1 VKIKI
6 HPRVLADESWHPLL
20 DVIVSILGQPNTRHA
35 FDTSQYTSLKDSPW
49 LSHATGL
56 RASTAEFIRSSA
68 KATSR
73 DGASDAVTLLI
84 DDSAAPNGETLTG
97 GVIRAHP
104 LGALTILMQPL
115 HLIVEDES
123 SDGAF
128 ILWMARLLGRD
139 TVRRSYDAGRLLFRH
154 AGGKGQMAKS
164 AVALTFGV
172 WPRDNRP
179 ILSLQLRAIALLD
192 SDARFPGD
200 QPNAGFVR
208 DIQPHVAAVHMLRGR
223 YIENYAPQKC
233 VRRRLDADGLG
244 GASDAYFRMTEEQRN
259 YFPIRKGFLD
269 STTPP
274 QPQGLAAFLADATR
288 ELAERNHFSTVNPQD
303 WVQFAGGFGPRLA
316 TIFQTPAYRCQPNE
330 STLLTPSQRTELNE
344 FLTQVIRYL

>member
-1 VKIKI
+1 VNIKV
-6 HPRVLADESWHPLL
+6 HPRVLVDESWLPLL
-20 DVIVSILGQPNTRHA
+20 DVIVTILGQPNSRHA
-35 FDTSQYTSLKDSPW
+35 FDVSQYTTLKESPW

-84 DDSAAPNGETLTG
+84 DDLAPPNGETLPG

-128 ILWMARLLGRD
+128 VLWMARLLGRD
-139 TVRRSYDAGRLLFRH
+139 TLRRSYDAGRLLFRH

-192 SDARFPGD
+192 SDSRFPGD
-200 QPNAGFVR
+200 QPNAGFVQ
-208 DIQPHVAAVHMLRGR
+208 DVQPHVAAVHMLRGR
-223 YIENYAPQKC
+223 YIENYVPQKY
-233 VRRRLDADGLG
+233 VRRRLDEDGLG
-244 GASDAYFRMTEEQRN
+244 AASDAYFRMTEEQRN
-259 YFPIRKGFLD
+259 YFPIKKGFLD
-269 STTPP
+269 SATPP
-274 QPQGLAAFLADATR
+274 QPQALIAFLADATR
-288 ELAERNHFSTVNPQD
+288 EQAERDHFSTVNPQD
-303 WVQFAGGFGPRLA
+303 WVQFAGGFGTRLG
-316 TIFQTPAYRCQPNE
+316 TIFQSPAYRCQPNE
-330 STLLTPSQRTELNE
+330 AALLTLSQRTELNE

>member
-1 VKIKI
+1 MNIKV
-6 HPRVLADESWHPLL
+6 HPRVLANAIWHPLL
-20 DVIVSILGQPNTRHA
+20 DVIVSILAQPNSRHA
-35 FDTSQYTSLKDSPW
+35 FDTSEYTALKGSPW

-73 DGASDAVTLLI
+73 DGASDAVTLVI
-84 DDSAAPNGETLTG
+84 DDSAASNGEILQG
-97 GVIRAHP
+97 KVIRAHP

-115 HLIVEDES
+115 HLIVEDEG

-128 ILWMARLLGRD
+128 VLWMARLLGRD
-139 TVRRSYDAGRLLFRH
+139 TLRRSYDDGRLLFRH

-179 ILSLQLRAIALLD
+179 ILSLQLRAVALLD

-200 QPNAGFVR
+200 QPNAGFV
-208 DIQPHVAAVHMLRGR
+208 QAVLPHVAAVHMLSGR
-223 YIENYAPQKC
+223 CIENYAPQKY
-233 VRRRLDADGLG
+233 VRRRLGEDGLAA
-244 GASDAYFRMTEEQRN
+244 ASDAYFRMTDEQRN
-259 YFPIRKGFLD
+259 YFPIRRGFLD
-269 STTPP
+269 KATPP
-274 QPQGLAAFLADATR
+274 QPQALATFLGDASR
-288 ELAERNHFSTVNPQD
+288 DQAERDQYSTVNPQD
-303 WVQFAGGFGPRLA
+303 WAQFAAGFGTRLG
-316 TIFQTPAYRCQPNE
+316 TIFQEPAFRCQPNE
-330 STLLTPSQRTELNE
+330 AILLAPSQRTELNE